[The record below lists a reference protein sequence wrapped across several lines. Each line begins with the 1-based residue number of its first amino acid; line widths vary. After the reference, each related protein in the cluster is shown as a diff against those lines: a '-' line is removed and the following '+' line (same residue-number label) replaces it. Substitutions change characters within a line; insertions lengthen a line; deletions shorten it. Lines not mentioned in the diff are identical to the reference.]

1 MWTATGL
8 GLHADDVCRHPAFLL
23 PSRPRNAD
31 QFLVSL
37 TSLQAPRAS
46 LTLTTLSH
54 DLAVR
59 WSSSRW
65 WGWQEATCAGPSRC
79 YSLDAGAI
87 WNLRQIDMGST
98 QSEGLGGG
106 FPAPIHTV
114 TPGISGRAVEH
125 VPTYNLNMGSV
136 GAGLGAC
143 PVLPHP
149 HTHTA
154 PLC

>member
-1 MWTATGL
+1 MDCHRARATRRRRLSPPGL
-8 GLHADDVCRHPAFLL
+8 FAPVPPTQRRSISGFT
-23 PSRPRNAD
+23 N
-31 QFLVSL
+31 
-37 TSLQAPRAS
+37 SLQAPRAS

-136 GAGLGAC
+136 GAGLGAS